1 MIKTI
6 RESVREVRCFQRS
19 VRSAAQIS
27 HFFVVNYDVF
37 YHGWRNCERGSSSG
51 DAELT
56 IPVGTVELRSLVPR
70 ALLNKSLISN
80 ANSCRINA
88 MFFQTALC
96 RLR

>member
-1 MIKTI
+1 MLSTFSQ
-6 RESVREVRCFQRS
+6 ECCTGF
-19 VRSAAQIS
+19 AL
-27 HFFVVNYDVF
+27 FVVNYDVF
-37 YHGWRNCERGSSSG
+37 YHGWRNCERVSGSG
-51 DAELT
+51 DDAELI